1 MIASLTG
8 KDTISINGRI
18 LNDFGDGD
26 TCHLTFPNDLM
37 VVKTG
42 KNGNSIYAL
51 NAPGQ
56 QAEVVLRLLRGSSD
70 DKFMN
75 GLLAD
80 MKNSPPLFV
89 LMSGTFV
96 KNIGDGLGGVT
107 SDTYIVS
114 GGIFKKQTEAKE
126 NMDGDTEQAISIY
139 TMVFS
144 NSPRTIG

>member
-1 MIASLTG
+1 MIAALTG

-42 KNGNSIYAL
+42 KNGNSIYAF

-56 QAEVVLRLLRGSSD
+56 QVEVVLRVIRGSSD
-70 DKFMN
+70 DKFLN
-75 GLLAD
+75 QLLAL
-80 MKNSPPLFV
+80 MKNSPPSFV

-96 KNIGDGLGGVT
+96 KNIGDGAGSIT
-107 SDTYIVS
+107 ADTYILS
-114 GGIFKKQTEAKE
+114 GGVFKKQTEAKE

-139 TMVFS
+139 TLTFT